1 MKSMFRPLVI
11 AAAIA
16 SAVSPIAANAGTSAS
31 LSASNLYLFRGIDV
45 SKGNAQ
51 VAGSLDYSHD
61 SGLYAGIWTTS
72 AGSTQEYD
80 LYAGFKG
87 EVSGFGYEIGLI
99 DYNYPNSQG
108 SNQNEDI
115 GDQSEIMIGFSA
127 GPAAFKFYNSLQGDK
142 TTDPDV
148 VATHL
153 TDGTAGAYR
162 YYTLSYTTDMMG
174 ITLGVHD
181 LSEDTFDTDTMT
193 HLDISYFATDELTLT
208 ASQVLSNAEKTKDVD
223 LFNDDTLFLATYS
236 KKFDL

>member
-31 LSASNLYLFRGIDV
+31 FSASNLYLFRGVDV

-61 SGLYAGIWTTS
+61 TGLYAGIWTTS
-72 AGSTQEYD
+72 AGDTQEYD

-99 DYNYPNSQG
+99 DYNYPDSTAANG
-108 SNQNEDI
+108 NEDL
-115 GDQSEIMIGFSA
+115 GDSSEVVLGFSA
-127 GPAAFKFYNSLQGDK
+127 GPAAFKVYSSLQGDNS
-142 TTDPDV
+142 TDPDS
-148 VATHL
+148 
-153 TDGTAGAYR
+153 GGAYE
-162 YYTLSYTTDMMG
+162 YYTLSYTTDMMSV
-174 ITLGVHD
+174 TLGAHD
-181 LSEDTFDTDTMT
+181 LSEPKTVLDKDTMV
-193 HLDISYFATDELTLT
+193 HLDVSYFATDELTLT
-208 ASQVLSNAEKTKDVD
+208 VSQVVDNAEIAPNEDA
-223 LFNDDTLFLATYS
+223 FNDDTLFLATYS

>member
-1 MKSMFRPLVI
+1 MKSMFRPLLV

-31 LSASNLYLFRGIDV
+31 FSASNLYLFRGLDV

-51 VAGSLDYSHD
+51 VAGSLDYAHD
-61 SGLYAGIWTTS
+61 TGLYAGIWTTS

-87 EVSGFGYEIGLI
+87 EVSGFGYELGLI
-99 DYNYPNSQG
+99 DYNYPDSTAANG
-108 SNQNEDI
+108 NEDL
-115 GDQSEIMIGFSA
+115 GDQTEVVVGFSA
-127 GPAAFKFYNSLQGDK
+127 GPAAFKIYSGLQGDNS
-142 TTDPDV
+142 TDPEV
-148 VATHL
+148 LAT
-153 TDGTAGAYR
+153 TNGTAGSYE

-174 ITLGVHD
+174 VTLGIHD
-181 LSEDTFDTDTMT
+181 LSEDTFEEDMMS

-208 ASQVLSNAEKTKDVD
+208 ASQVIANAEATKDVD